1 MNDGRQ
7 NENEETNFLS
17 IPSSKNDFY
26 FSDVEIL
33 RPIWDHAFKGIFLN
47 RTELT
52 RNFLIAFIDFE
63 SPINKL
69 RFLSSDLPAQS
80 HDDRAVRLDVAV
92 QLQNGTLVNIE
103 MQTSLSSGYLR
114 RCVLYNSMLLV
125 TNTRAQGAR
134 RRNPDITAGN
144 SANDK
149 PEEDGSFALQPAM
162 LSQPN
167 VISLT
172 LLNDRLPKK
181 PANKFRHS
189 YQLRDGD
196 DFLDKDCFR
205 IDVIELPKLK
215 ENLGRLRKA
224 EREWIEFFLADS
236 YAEARRIAESNTDI
250 AQACE
255 VLEMMSKDEQKKAL
269 AREIWQ
275 GEFAKRNAEYLDS
288 LERKKRREEDK
299 RRAEED
305 KRRAEEDKRL
315 AEEQR
320 QLEEDLKQLAEQKEQ
335 IDLQKEQLAVKER
348 RLAEE
353 EMRVAE
359 EKRQVAEERAK
370 IIEANSKIAEAHSFA
385 VCALF
390 DAGLT
395 PAAIAAQ
402 LKLHEDTVR
411 QILEQAGN

>member
-7 NENEETNFLS
+7 NENEETNFPS
-17 IPSSKNDFY
+17 IPSVKNDFF

-47 RTELT
+47 RPELT

-80 HDDRAVRLDVAV
+80 HDGRAVRLDVAV

-103 MQTSLSSGYLR
+103 MQTSISSGYLR

-134 RRNPDITAGN
+134 RRNPDTTAGN
-144 SANDK
+144 TANDK
-149 PEEDGSFALQPAM
+149 PLENGSFALQPAM

-275 GEFAKRNAEYLDS
+275 GEFAKRNAEYLDG
-288 LERKKRREEDK
+288 LERKKRQEEDK
-299 RRAEED
+299 RRAEDDKRRAEDDKRRAEDD

-315 AEEQR
+315 AEQR
-320 QLEEDLKQLAEQKEQ
+320 EQ
-335 IDLQKEQLAVKER
+335 IGVQKEQLAVKER

-359 EKRQVAEERAK
+359 EKRQVAEERSK
-370 IIEANSKIAEAHSFA
+370 IIEANSKIAEAHSLA

-402 LKLHEDTVR
+402 LRLHEDTVR
-411 QILEQAGN
+411 QILEQAGK

>member
-7 NENEETNFLS
+7 NENEETNFPS
-17 IPSSKNDFY
+17 IPSRKNDFF

-80 HDDRAVRLDVAV
+80 HDGRAVRLDVAV

-103 MQTSLSSGYLR
+103 MQTSISSGYLR

-144 SANDK
+144 TANDK
-149 PEEDGSFALQPAM
+149 PLEDGSFALQPAM

-275 GEFAKRNAEYLDS
+275 GEFAKRNAEYLDG
-288 LERKKRREEDK
+288 LERKKRQ
-299 RRAEED
+299 EED

-315 AEEQR
+315 AEQR
-320 QLEEDLKQLAEQKEQ
+320 EQ
-335 IDLQKEQLAVKER
+335 IGVQKEQLAVKER

-359 EKRQVAEERAK
+359 EKRQVAEERSK
-370 IIEANSKIAEAHSFA
+370 IIEANSKIAEAHSLA

-402 LKLHEDTVR
+402 LRLHEDTVR
-411 QILEQAGN
+411 QILEQAGK